1 MAKNGTEFSKYA
13 QAFREVIDG
22 NKTDI
27 DILTKELLKM
37 GLTVNDK
44 NYINEEY
51 PEYIDDN
58 GERHIAG
65 NKGDTLRKYFGG
77 TNDLSRLIPKL
88 ETEFDS
94 EFQERYCEEL
104 QDYDDSKLIEFAHR
118 YQLNITED
126 DIDSVTEA
134 IAELY
139 ASILK
144 NVSTKKR
151 SKPIVSE
158 GNLKSDKNSIVLSYT
173 FTEPEKQALIRLCE
187 LIQLALRRIKNQT
200 DTIDKKRHELSKLT
214 DTEEDKAW
222 EPHIESE
229 IASYIRNYDKDFSKI
244 EELCSELVELLEP
257 KQGMNEDFPI
267 LISFANKI
275 GNEEYKITCSDKFK
289 YNPFKLMISDFNAS
303 IERTLRFIDKL

>member
-22 NKTDI
+22 NNTDI

-88 ETEFDS
+88 ETAFDS